1 MPAHSSASGT
11 DLHEDKRLK
20 EPVRAAST
28 ANVVIATPG
37 STLDG
42 VTLNSGDRILLKNQS
57 TVSQN
62 GPYTWSGSASAL
74 VRTPDA
80 DSAADFVHGFLTYV
94 REGTANGATYW
105 LYTTATTPITLGSTG
120 LVFAPFAVGSGTVT
134 SVALTVPSEF
144 SVSGSPVTAS
154 GTLAV
159 SKATQSANTIFAGP
173 TTGGA
178 AVPTFRAA
186 VAADLP
192 LFGASGAS
200 HSAGAVSDPG
210 ASAGTTRFLRED
222 NTFQVPPGTG
232 SGSTSSGGGGS
243 GALVPMMV
251 IGPLTATQATLPFS
265 GIAATGYRN
274 LRLRVK
280 ARSTVGA
287 SNATLGIQANS
298 DTGSNYA
305 YEVVADAS
313 GGLNRLSSASSLA
326 AVLAYVPG
334 GTAPAGAAAVLD
346 IAIPNY
352 TDALQKSFS
361 ATGGFEQSTSAGDQ
375 FTQIGTGFWRS
386 TAAIST
392 LTVILSSGSFEVGS
406 YACLYGEMD
415 TAGPLLT
422 PASNLI
428 QDTILLTTAS
438 SIAIPNIPQNY
449 RDLIIEV
456 QGRGDTASGG
466 LSLAVDVGFRANG
479 DTGSNYDW
487 TNQVEFL
494 GGIAGYEAIA
504 ATTGFVSKLPAA
516 GATAL
521 MSGSFRC
528 IIPNYAVDTGLHK
541 GFASTGETRVGTGA
555 NNQYATTGSVR
566 WRSTVPITSLEL
578 RPAAGLFV
586 AGTTVRVYGE
596 PVSAGGSANGTGTRL
611 RISSNLSLTDAT
623 DTIVGFDTEDSDADN
638 QHFTSA
644 ANLTGTV
651 SKTATT
657 TQALAGSGTAFLT
670 ELSVGQVISVPGTAV
685 EKRVITAIASN
696 TSLTVNAPFA
706 NSASGQTAVRV
717 NSAIVFRQ
725 PGFSDAKA
733 GGYFASNATG
743 FRKLAI
749 VLNDTTVIAQ
759 ADIPSIGATAM
770 GVQAVASQQFQQWDF
785 VEVQVRQNSGG
796 ALNLTADQRT
806 FFSSSTARP
815 TVIVAVPYVCIKD
828 SEGAEYGGWH
838 VHEQAPIGR
847 ATCKRSTQIAAGIL
861 CPWSSNQFTI
871 PGRHVPSSRSR
882 CPVLSGC
889 VAHQAFLYN
898 VTDSAEVKRGS
909 SGFAATGA
917 GLDNSVITGRMTI
930 SATKALE
937 VRHRGAVTISSNGFG
952 VEANFGAE
960 VYTVVELWKEG

>member
-251 IGPLTATQATLPFS
+251 IRTIDCHASDVAVQWDCSHWLPQS
-265 GIAATGYRN
+265 TPTGQSPVNGGSLQRN
-274 LRLRVK
+274 
-280 ARSTVGA
+280 AWHPGQ
-287 SNATLGIQANS
+287 LGHR
-298 DTGSNYA
+298 SNYA

-504 ATTGFVSKLPAA
+504 ATTGFVL
-516 GATAL
+516 
-521 MSGSFRC
+521 
-528 IIPNYAVDTGLHK
+528 
-541 GFASTGETRVGTGA
+541 
-555 NNQYATTGSVR
+555 Q
-566 WRSTVPITSLEL
+566 
-578 RPAAGLFV
+578 V
-586 AGTTVRVYGE
+586 AGGRRDGAYVRFVQMHH
-596 PVSAGGSANGTGTRL
+596 PQL
-611 RISSNLSLTDAT
+611 R
-623 DTIVGFDTEDSDADN
+623 GRYR
-638 QHFTSA
+638 A
-644 ANLTGTV
+644 A
-651 SKTATT
+651 
-657 TQALAGSGTAFLT
+657 
-670 ELSVGQVISVPGTAV
+670 
-685 EKRVITAIASN
+685 
-696 TSLTVNAPFA
+696 
-706 NSASGQTAVRV
+706 
-717 NSAIVFRQ
+717 
-725 PGFSDAKA
+725 
-733 GGYFASNATG
+733 
-743 FRKLAI
+743 
-749 VLNDTTVIAQ
+749 
-759 ADIPSIGATAM
+759 
-770 GVQAVASQQFQQWDF
+770 
-785 VEVQVRQNSGG
+785 
-796 ALNLTADQRT
+796 
-806 FFSSSTARP
+806 
-815 TVIVAVPYVCIKD
+815 
-828 SEGAEYGGWH
+828 
-838 VHEQAPIGR
+838 
-847 ATCKRSTQIAAGIL
+847 
-861 CPWSSNQFTI
+861 
-871 PGRHVPSSRSR
+871 
-882 CPVLSGC
+882 
-889 VAHQAFLYN
+889 
-898 VTDSAEVKRGS
+898 
-909 SGFAATGA
+909 
-917 GLDNSVITGRMTI
+917 
-930 SATKALE
+930 
-937 VRHRGAVTISSNGFG
+937 
-952 VEANFGAE
+952 
-960 VYTVVELWKEG
+960 